1 MYCIDSNIA
10 IDVFRGDKILAKKLD
25 EAMNSNRPVCL
36 THITVCELFKGAFLH
51 FNFEKKLEEVNEF
64 VSSFDAINLSL
75 ESSREFGRL
84 YKKLKE
90 AGRLI
95 PEFDIMIAAIVKS
108 KNLILVTRD
117 KKHFE
122 DTGIKVEEW

>member
-10 IDVFRGDKILAKKLD
+10 IDIFRGDKILAKKLD
-25 EAMNSNRPVCL
+25 AAMNSDRPICL
-36 THITVCELFKGAFLH
+36 THITACELFKGAFLH

-75 ESSREFGRL
+75 ESCKEFGRM

-108 KNLILVTRD
+108 KNLILITRD
-117 KKHFE
+117 KTHFE
-122 DTGIKVEEW
+122 NTGIKVEEW